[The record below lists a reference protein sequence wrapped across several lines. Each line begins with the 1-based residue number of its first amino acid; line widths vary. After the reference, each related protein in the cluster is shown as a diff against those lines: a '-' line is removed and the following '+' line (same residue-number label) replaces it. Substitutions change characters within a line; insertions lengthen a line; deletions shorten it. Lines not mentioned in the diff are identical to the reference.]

1 MWPAA
6 NPMQAIALL
15 PPEPQESSERRW
27 LQQTIAWLRADGK
40 KSIDGE
46 TRTGRLRE
54 LAAALESPG
63 VRDRFASLWSRAS
76 PDRLLPDAALPE
88 ETSLARELSVR
99 LKRRL
104 MPQLE
109 QDLDLY
115 SALEC
120 AGLTLADADWIES
133 LSDADLAP
141 WVEIL
146 AASGEHRQKALRL
159 LAARVASIGLSREL
173 SPILP
178 RLWENE
184 SPFDHLLE
192 TVGRNPEDATAIED
206 SLLRCRMQAGVA
218 HARLEER
225 GVSANQVFR
234 LDLLGAQMERME
246 ALLRLAD
253 GREDGRKFAAM
264 LIRGFAEDHGV
275 RGMLHNAVNR
285 VARRVVEHTGRTGE
299 HCIAGSF
306 REWRVMGLGAVGAGA
321 ITAFT
326 ALFKYALA
334 VSPLAPF
341 WIGIAQ
347 SVNYA
352 ASFLLMQALGWM
364 LASKM
369 PSMTASTLAG
379 AMGKQDGMHQEVKL
393 IAAITRTQ
401 FVVTVGNLLG
411 AMPSAL
417 LIDAFLRWTTGH
429 PFLSEEAGLHGLHSM
444 SPIASLTVPFA
455 AMTGGFLWLSS
466 LAAGWTANWIVF
478 HRLPEA
484 IAGSRSIR
492 RLAGPRLASR
502 LGAVMDHGFSGAVGY
517 VVLAFLLGLVPLLG
531 AFAGIPLEVRH
542 ITLSSASVA
551 YDISGAFGEAD
562 AAAIVWAL
570 MGLALTG
577 VFNFAVSFAL
587 GLWLAVRARN
597 LDTSARLTLLR
608 ALIQEMRRSPS
619 RFLWNS
625 VAGEPA

>member
-1 MWPAA
+1 
-6 NPMQAIALL
+6 
-15 PPEPQESSERRW
+15 
-27 LQQTIAWLRADGK
+27 
-40 KSIDGE
+40 
-46 TRTGRLRE
+46 
-54 LAAALESPG
+54 
-63 VRDRFASLWSRAS
+63 
-76 PDRLLPDAALPE
+76 
-88 ETSLARELSVR
+88 
-99 LKRRL
+99 
-104 MPQLE
+104 
-109 QDLDLY
+109 
-115 SALEC
+115 
-120 AGLTLADADWIES
+120 
-133 LSDADLAP
+133 
-141 WVEIL
+141 
-146 AASGEHRQKALRL
+146 
-159 LAARVASIGLSREL
+159 
-173 SPILP
+173 
-178 RLWENE
+178 
-184 SPFDHLLE
+184 
-192 TVGRNPEDATAIED
+192 
-206 SLLRCRMQAGVA
+206 
-218 HARLEER
+218 
-225 GVSANQVFR
+225 
-234 LDLLGAQMERME
+234 
-246 ALLRLAD
+246 
-253 GREDGRKFAAM
+253 
-264 LIRGFAEDHGV
+264 
-275 RGMLHNAVNR
+275 
-285 VARRVVEHTGRTGE
+285 
-299 HCIAGSF
+299 
-306 REWRVMGLGAVGAGA
+306 
-321 ITAFT
+321 
-326 ALFKYALA
+326 
-334 VSPLAPF
+334 
-341 WIGIAQ
+341 
-347 SVNYA
+347 
-352 ASFLLMQALGWM
+352 
-364 LASKM
+364 
-369 PSMTASTLAG
+369 
-379 AMGKQDGMHQEVKL
+379 
-393 IAAITRTQ
+393 
-401 FVVTVGNLLG
+401 VGNLLG